1 MFILIINVENRYVH
15 LKKKK
20 KDYISKI
27 KNRIFYSKHP
37 DFFLYTAVLK
47 LTIMNAF

>member
-1 MFILIINVENRYVH
+1 MLKTGMSI
-15 LKKKK
+15 KKKK

-47 LTIMNAF
+47 LTIIMNAF